1 MSWELLNKITIL
13 LENKSNPLVIV
24 VLEDDEVIITLL
36 SISVLAY
43 CS

>member
-24 VLEDDEVIITLL
+24 VLEDDEVIIALL